1 MENNYFVSQQHKL
14 NEQKKII
21 ESFTMYLSTITKAM
35 ENGEYN
41 FKMINDIC
49 TIIQDY
55 YSNNDETL
63 EENDDEE
70 DEEDEEEDTSEK
82 KEDTSENKEDD
93 DTEKNSINNEE
104 SSDESE
110 EAPKLEFVPEK
121 KNMNLDLY
129 EEFINSNY
137 DIKKMLCKPNY
148 DVEKNINTFISN
160 SCKY

>member
-1 MENNYFVSQQHKL
+1 MENKYFVSQQDKL

-21 ESFTMYLSTITKAM
+21 ESFVMYLSSITKAM
-35 ENGEYN
+35 DDGEYN

-63 EENDDEE
+63 EE
-70 DEEDEEEDTSEK
+70 EEEE
-82 KEDTSENKEDD
+82 
-93 DTEKNSINNEE
+93 EE
-104 SSDESE
+104 SEEKSSDSIELPKINSNENSDSSESEE
-110 EAPKLEFVPEK
+110 EAPKLELVTEK

-137 DIKKMLCKPNY
+137 DLKKMLCKPNY
-148 DVEKNINTFISN
+148 DVEKNINTFVSN
-160 SCKY
+160 SNKY

>member
-21 ESFTMYLSTITKAM
+21 ESFIMYLSSITKAM

-63 EENDDEE
+63 EE
-70 DEEDEEEDTSEK
+70 
-82 KEDTSENKEDD
+82 
-93 DTEKNSINNEE
+93 EE
-104 SSDESE
+104 SEEKESEEKSSDSIEMPKINSNENSDSSESEE
-110 EAPKLEFVPEK
+110 EAPKLELVTEK

-137 DIKKMLCKPNY
+137 DLKKMLCKPNY
-148 DVEKNINTFISN
+148 DVEKNINTFVSN
-160 SCKY
+160 SNKY

>member
-1 MENNYFVSQQHKL
+1 MDNKYFVSQQDKL
-14 NEQKKII
+14 KEQKKII
-21 ESFTMYLSTITKAM
+21 ESFIMYLSTITKAM
-35 ENGEYN
+35 EDGEYN

-63 EENDDEE
+63 EE
-70 DEEDEEEDTSEK
+70 EEEE
-82 KEDTSENKEDD
+82 
-93 DTEKNSINNEE
+93 EE
-104 SSDESE
+104 SEEKESEEKESEEKSSDSIELPKINSNENSDSSESEE
-110 EAPKLEFVPEK
+110 EAPKLELVTEK

-148 DVEKNINTFISN
+148 DVEKNIKTFISN